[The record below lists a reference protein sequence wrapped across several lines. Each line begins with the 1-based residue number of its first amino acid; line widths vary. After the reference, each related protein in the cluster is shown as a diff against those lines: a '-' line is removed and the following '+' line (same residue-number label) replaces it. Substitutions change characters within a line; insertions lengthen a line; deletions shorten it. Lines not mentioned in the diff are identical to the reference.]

1 MAAQLSGPGGGGRFD
16 LKQNSDINVTPFVDV
31 MLVLLI
37 VMMVSAP
44 LATKAIKVD
53 LPPAQ
58 PPSNSQ
64 DKHKPTF
71 ISIQKSG
78 EIFLSGDTVEKTGLD
93 RLAADLQ
100 RRLNVPDAHTETI
113 LIRADRDVQYNN
125 FMNVVNQLQTDG
137 FYKVG
142 LIVEDAPIGEQ

>member
-1 MAAQLSGPGGGGRFD
+1 MAAKLSGPGGGGRFD
-16 LKQNSDINVTPFVDV
+16 LNQNSDINVTPFVDV

-44 LATKAIKVD
+44 MATKSIKVD
-53 LPPAQ
+53 LPPSTPNQ
-58 PPSNSQ
+58 QNN

-78 EIFLSGDTVEKTGLD
+78 DIFLTGDSPSKTSLD

-100 RRLNVPDAHTETI
+100 TALHVPDARTETI
-113 LIRADRDVQYNN
+113 LVRADRDVPYEK
-125 FMNVVNQLQTDG
+125 FMNVVNELQGDG

-142 LIVEDAPIGEQ
+142 LIVEDAPIGEV